1 LKKLKRIINSIP
13 SWEDQKSSPP
23 GRIKKVPLL
32 GGSKKFPSW
41 EDQKSSPPGRIKK
54 VPLLGG
60 DRGGY
65 IKNTKKK
72 IKNPLL

>member
-41 EDQKSSPPGRIKK
+41 EGIG
-54 VPLLGG
+54 VG
-60 DRGGY
+60 
-65 IKNTKKK
+65 I
-72 IKNPLL
+72 